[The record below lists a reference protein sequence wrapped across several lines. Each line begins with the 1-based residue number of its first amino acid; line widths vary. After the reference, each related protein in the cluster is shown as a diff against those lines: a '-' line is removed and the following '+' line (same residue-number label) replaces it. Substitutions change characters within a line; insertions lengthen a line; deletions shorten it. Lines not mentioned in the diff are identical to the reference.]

1 VRSLRIQ
8 LFETRNLTA
17 VHAEI
22 VDVNAWSRK
31 QEFWYWFLQY
41 CGRYISC
48 FELLHKSQ
56 SSAHFMDCLVSFL
69 SEKPSITYLNFGY
82 CFLLLVLVLNC
93 AQDVSYHVCLCS
105 YLLKYVGQIMKG

>member
-1 VRSLRIQ
+1 VRNLDIQ
-8 LFETRNLTA
+8 LFETRILTA

-22 VDVNAWSRK
+22 VDVNAWSHK

-41 CGRYISC
+41 QGRYISC
-48 FELLHKSQ
+48 FEVSKLSLFHGLLGILSFRETLYHISQ
-56 SSAHFMDCLVSFL
+56 FWLF
-69 SEKPSITYLNFGY
+69 
-82 CFLLLVLVLNC
+82 FLLLVPVLNC